1 MDIIIILYN
10 NMLQP
15 ILSLLA
21 GFLLLMWSADAFTD
35 NGAKIAQIFNISP
48 LVIGLLVFGFGTS
61 APEMLVSGLAA
72 YDGIPEMSIGNAFGS
87 NIFNIGLVL
96 GVTAIILPIT
106 VEKSIIKKEWL
117 FLFLSTLIVGFL
129 LKKDGFLSFIDGLI
143 LLSLLLLFLINIFR
157 ESKKGSLVDTDS
169 LKINSQNQDKGKTW
183 FLLIVSLIV
192 LVSSAK
198 LVVWGGTNLALSF
211 GVSDLIIGLTV
222 IALGTSLPE
231 LAVCISSALK
241 KQHQMVIGNII
252 GSNLFNTLG
261 VLAVPALIVPYTSSL
276 VLEIPPEVMSRDFV
290 FMLILT
296 LLIVIL
302 SIRLKISRFG
312 GFILLTTLSIYLYQ
326 LF

>member
-1 MDIIIILYN
+1 
-10 NMLQP
+10 MLLP

-35 NGAKIAQIFNISP
+35 NGAKIARIFNISP

-72 YDGIPEMSIGNAFGS
+72 YDGHPEMSIGNAFGS

-106 VEKSIIKKEWL
+106 VEKSVLKKEWL
-117 FLFLSTLIVGFL
+117 FLFLATLIVGFL
-129 LKKDGFLSFIDGLI
+129 LLDGFLSFTDGLI
-143 LLSLLLLFLINIFR
+143 LLTLLLLFLINVFR
-157 ESKKGSLVDTDS
+157 ESKKGSPIDTDI
-169 LKINSQNQDKGKTW
+169 LEINSQNQDKGRTW
-183 FLLIVSLIV
+183 LLLIVSLII

-198 LVVWGGTNLALSF
+198 LVVWGG
-211 GVSDLIIGLTV
+211 VSIAEFFEIDKLIIGLTV
-222 IALGTSLPE
+222 VALGTSLPE
-231 LAVCISSALK
+231 LAVSISSALK

-261 VLAVPALIVPYTSSL
+261 VLAIPALIVPFTPEL
-276 VLEIPPEVMSRDFV
+276 ILKVPPEVMSRDFV
-290 FMLILT
+290 YMLILT

-302 SIRLKISRFG
+302 SMRLKISRFG
-312 GFILLTTLSIYLYQ
+312 GFILLTALSIYLYQ

>member
-1 MDIIIILYN
+1 
-10 NMLQP
+10 MLLP

-35 NGAKIAQIFNISP
+35 NGAKIARIFNISP

-96 GVTAIILPIT
+96 GVTAIILPVT
-106 VEKSIIKKEWL
+106 VEKSVLKKEWL
-117 FLFLSTLIVGFL
+117 YLFLSTLIVGFL
-129 LKKDGFLSFIDGLI
+129 LLDGFLSFTDGLI
-143 LLSLLLLFLINIFR
+143 LLSLLLLFLINVFR
-157 ESKKGSLVDTDS
+157 ESKKGSPIDTDI
-169 LKINSQNQDKGKTW
+169 LEINSQNKDKGRTW
-183 FLLIVSLIV
+183 LLLIVSLII

-198 LVVWGGTNLALSF
+198 LVVWGG
-211 GVSDLIIGLTV
+211 VSIAEFFEIDKLIIGLTV
-222 IALGTSLPE
+222 VALGTSLPE
-231 LAVCISSALK
+231 LAVSISSALK

-261 VLAVPALIVPYTSSL
+261 VLAIPALIVPFTPEL
-276 VLEIPPEVMSRDFV
+276 ILKVPPEVMSRDFV
-290 FMLILT
+290 YMLILT

-302 SIRLKISRFG
+302 SMRLKISRFG
-312 GFILLTTLSIYLYQ
+312 GFILLTALSIYLYH

>member
-1 MDIIIILYN
+1 
-10 NMLQP
+10 MLLP

-35 NGAKIAQIFNISP
+35 NGAKIARIFNISP

-72 YDGIPEMSIGNAFGS
+72 YDGHPEMSIGNAFGS

-106 VEKSIIKKEWL
+106 VEKSVLKKEWL
-117 FLFLSTLIVGFL
+117 FLFLATLIVGFL
-129 LKKDGFLSFIDGLI
+129 LLDGFLSFTDGLI
-143 LLSLLLLFLINIFR
+143 LLTLLLLFLINVFR
-157 ESKKGSLVDTDS
+157 ESKKGRPIDTDS
-169 LKINSQNQDKGKTW
+169 LEIHSQNQDKGKTW
-183 FLLIVSLIV
+183 LLLIVSLTI
-192 LVSSAK
+192 LVSSAR
-198 LVVWGGTNLALSF
+198 LVVWGGTSLALSF

-222 IALGTSLPE
+222 VALGTSLPE
-231 LAVCISSALK
+231 LAVSVSSALK

-261 VLAVPALIVPYTSSL
+261 VLAIPGLILPFQIPA
-276 VLEIPPEVMSRDFV
+276 EVMSRDYF
-290 FMLILT
+290 FMLMFT

-312 GFILLTTLSIYLYQ
+312 GFILLTALSVYLYQ
-326 LF
+326 LFWI

>member
-1 MDIIIILYN
+1 
-10 NMLQP
+10 MLLP

-35 NGAKIAQIFNISP
+35 NGAKIARIFNISP

-106 VEKSIIKKEWL
+106 VEKSVLKKEWL
-117 FLFLSTLIVGFL
+117 YLFLSTLIVGFL
-129 LKKDGFLSFIDGLI
+129 LLDGFLSFTDGLI
-143 LLSLLLLFLINIFR
+143 LLSLLLLFLINVFR
-157 ESKKGSLVDTDS
+157 ESKKGSPIDTDI
-169 LKINSQNQDKGKTW
+169 LEINSQNQDKGRTW
-183 FLLIVSLIV
+183 LLLIVSLII

-198 LVVWGGTNLALSF
+198 LVVWGG
-211 GVSDLIIGLTV
+211 VSIAEFFEIDKLIIGLTV
-222 IALGTSLPE
+222 VALGTSLPE
-231 LAVCISSALK
+231 LAVSISSALK

-261 VLAVPALIVPYTSSL
+261 VLAIPALIVPFTPEL
-276 VLEIPPEVMSRDFV
+276 ILKVPPEVMSRDFV
-290 FMLILT
+290 YMLILT

-302 SIRLKISRFG
+302 SMRLKISRFG
-312 GFILLTTLSIYLYQ
+312 GFILLTALSIYLYQ

>member
-1 MDIIIILYN
+1 
-10 NMLQP
+10 MLLP

-35 NGAKIAQIFNISP
+35 NGAKIARIFNISP

-96 GVTAIILPIT
+96 GVTAIILPVT
-106 VEKSIIKKEWL
+106 VEKSVLKKEWL
-117 FLFLSTLIVGFL
+117 YLFLSTLIVGFL
-129 LKKDGFLSFIDGLI
+129 LLDGFLSFTDGLI
-143 LLSLLLLFLINIFR
+143 LLFLLLLFLINVFR
-157 ESKKGSLVDTDS
+157 ESKKGSPIDTDI
-169 LKINSQNQDKGKTW
+169 LEINSQNQDKGRTW
-183 FLLIVSLIV
+183 LLLIVSLII

-198 LVVWGGTNLALSF
+198 LVVWGG
-211 GVSDLIIGLTV
+211 VSIAEFFEIDKLIIGLTV
-222 IALGTSLPE
+222 VALGTSLPE
-231 LAVCISSALK
+231 LAVSISSALK

-261 VLAVPALIVPYTSSL
+261 VLAIPALIVPFTPEL
-276 VLEIPPEVMSRDFV
+276 ILKVPPEVMSRDFV
-290 FMLILT
+290 YMLILT

-302 SIRLKISRFG
+302 SMRLKISRFG
-312 GFILLTTLSIYLYQ
+312 GFILLTALSIYLYQ